1 MNVMTIRQF
10 AEDQH
15 VSYEAIRRQ
24 LVIYRKQLEG
34 HIIRDKQYKLLDE
47 YAVEFL
53 RTKRRHSPIV
63 AINQEREETIDTLKN
78 NLVSAQNMI
87 VELQQQ
93 LDELK
98 DQKRAMIETE
108 TRYRMAL
115 EQLEQKDGF
124 IKQAQEQAEAARA
137 EATATRQALESER
150 VKLYETKAE
159 LTVAKADNERLERE
173 VGSYH
178 KSIFGFYRKK

>member
-93 LDELK
+93 LDEMKNLK
-98 DQKRAMIETE
+98 LAMIETE
-108 TRYRMAL
+108 TRYKMAL
-115 EQLEQKDGF
+115 EQLTQEKELLA
-124 IKQAQEQAEAARA
+124 QAKEQAEEARA
-137 EATATRQALESER
+137 ETEAARQALDSER
-150 VKLYETKAE
+150 EKLYAVRAE
-159 LTVAKADNERLERE
+159 LKNMELRKELLEKE
-173 VGSYH
+173 ANSYH